1 MKQKHT
7 RNIYSIYGINNSC
20 ELLKIKKDSILK
32 IFLLKNG
39 KASKEKYIQ
48 KNITSIN
55 NKCSILEKTEF
66 DKKFPNIRSQG
77 IVINFTFKPY
87 NALPIFSDDN
97 ICLIIPESIE
107 DPQNLGQI
115 IRTSECA
122 GINGILL
129 SHNRTVGLTNSVFQ
143 VSQGAF
149 LNCPIYM
156 IGNIAQT
163 LKMLKSKEWSTGVI
177 ANWSENLG
185 KLIKDL
191 GLAPSIGFVSSSA
204 ELRCE
209 KPQRAIFER
218 TLFRAGASADS
229 CLYISSDFEQNI
241 SAALDSGLNAIWL
254 NRGTNIENER
264 LEGVQII
271 NSLYDVLEVCEL
283 TTHDA

>member
-7 RNIYSIYGINNSC
+7 KNIYSIYGINNSC

-163 LKMLKSKEWSTGVI
+163 LKMLKKEGFWIIGVENGVSASNWYNLDYKGKIVFIFGSEGKGIRKNTLKHCDSI
-177 ANWSENLG
+177 ATIPMLG
-185 KLIKDL
+185 
-191 GLAPSIGFVSSSA
+191 
-204 ELRCE
+204 
-209 KPQRAIFER
+209 
-218 TLFRAGASADS
+218 
-229 CLYISSDFEQNI
+229 N
-241 SAALDSGLNAIWL
+241 
-254 NRGTNIENER
+254 
-264 LEGVQII
+264 I
-271 NSLYDVLEVCEL
+271 NSLNVSATVSAILFERNRQL
-283 TTHDA
+283 LQK